1 MKKLSI
7 ATSILLALSAQV
19 LADPGKEGDKW
30 IAGFAEYIST
40 DQEVSGFPDY
50 LSGGTGFGAEF
61 GFRFKPEWAG
71 RVEYSHLNINAGPLG
86 TDQSGNRVGAD
97 ILYFLPND
105 QLFMFAGIKHVN
117 LIENANLLNLGLGKH
132 WVLTEKFKVV
142 TEIAAYSDMDN
153 GNKDIGVKL
162 GLAYSFGKSAPAMPK
177 DSDNDGVNDTLDMCP
192 NTAPGTQ
199 VDAKGCD
206 IDEDKDGVLNS
217 LDLCPN
223 TPVGTKVD
231 SNGCAL
237 GADEDGDG
245 VADADDK
252 CANTPMSD
260 KVDAAGCSVFMEEEV
275 SQNLRINFGN
285 NSSIISNPN
294 NPDFQTFADF
304 MNRYPNTDTVI
315 EGHSSA
321 PGNDDYNMMLSQ
333 KRADAV
339 RKLLITKYGIDA
351 ARIKAVGY
359 GETQLLDTANT
370 AAASALNRRITAKVR
385 ASKRIK
391 VEK

>member
-1 MKKLSI
+1 MKKISI
-7 ATSILLALSAQV
+7 ATSILLALSTQV
-19 LADPGKEGDKW
+19 LADAGKEGDKW
-30 IAGFAEYIST
+30 IAGFAEYYST
-40 DQEVSGFPDY
+40 DQEYTGFPNY
-50 LSGGTGFGAEF
+50 LSDGTGIGAEF

-71 RVEYSHLNINAGPLG
+71 RVEFSYLDINAAPEGK
-86 TDQSGNRVGAD
+86 DVNGNRIGAD
-97 ILYFLPND
+97 VLYFLPEDVLYVFGGVKHIKLAENSVA
-105 QLFMFAGIKHVN
+105 LNIGI
-117 LIENANLLNLGLGKH
+117 GKH
-132 WVLTEKFKVV
+132 WALTDKFKLV
-142 TEIAAYSDMDN
+142 TEVAAYNDVDN
-153 GNKDIGVKL
+153 GNKDIGLKL
-162 GLAYSFGKSAPAMPK
+162 GLAYSIGESAPAKSK
-177 DSDNDGVNDTLDMCP
+177 DSDNDGVNDAFDMCP

-223 TPVGTKVD
+223 TPAGTKVNSD
-231 SNGCAL
+231 GCAI
-237 GADEDGDG
+237 GADQDGDG

-260 KVDAAGCSVFMEEEV
+260 KVDAVGCSVFMEEEV

-339 RKLLITKYGIDA
+339 RKLLITKYSIDA

-359 GETQLLDTANT
+359 GETQLLDTADT
-370 AAASALNRRITAKVR
+370 KQAHALNRRITAKVT
-385 ASKRIK
+385 ASKRVK